1 MATKDDLGFACSS
14 TSTISHFPLNGL
26 CREPVCKPHDCFILS
41 LSIGIESIQLMHE
54 AHQISFGLV
63 RWKYDAFC
71 NNIVDGLGENVLKSS
86 REVYES
92 RIGPFES

>member
-1 MATKDDLGFACSS
+1 
-14 TSTISHFPLNGL
+14 
-26 CREPVCKPHDCFILS
+26 
-41 LSIGIESIQLMHE
+41 MHE